1 MNNFFVLFGIISTVL
16 VSLWAVLKY
25 LILGS
30 YKIDNDTGK
39 RLIETIESSAK
50 FKWLLTNECV
60 TEPRYPDVYEAL
72 VLLNGAVFFI
82 NRNERLLTAGWK
94 GKEETTHVT
103 FPRWYRKKVLDI
115 LRSKVLNLNTI
126 PVMAPPHTARTGW
139 VS

>member
-60 TEPRYPDVYEAL
+60 TEPR
-72 VLLNGAVFFI
+72 
-82 NRNERLLTAGWK
+82 
-94 GKEETTHVT
+94 
-103 FPRWYRKKVLDI
+103 
-115 LRSKVLNLNTI
+115 
-126 PVMAPPHTARTGW
+126 
-139 VS
+139 